1 MSTMTFSRI
10 NLWIDDANGI
20 SGWMVRATR
29 TDGVVVEEAIGSLQG
44 EIRGRYDLPR
54 WATED
59 AADALGLDSLPGPS
73 AWSWTGEVYTIDHS
87 DPVAAIDADLL
98 AAAQECEAATDVYGV
113 TDACDVQSLAD
124 KHGVRPSFVVARA
137 RALGVP
143 VVG

>member
-1 MSTMTFSRI
+1 MTFSRI

-29 TDGVVVEEAIGSLQG
+29 TDGCLVEEAIGSLQG

-73 AWSWTGEVYTIDHS
+73 AWTWTGEVYTIDHS
-87 DPVAAIDADLL
+87 DAANAWVD
-98 AAAQECEAATDVYGV
+98 
-113 TDACDVQSLAD
+113 
-124 KHGVRPSFVVARA
+124 
-137 RALGVP
+137 
-143 VVG
+143 